1 MDALCFTT
9 GISNMKSVPARI
21 LLLLAVTLL
30 PAACGTIDN
39 IKDKQLGNDLQ
50 VVLSRY
56 ESAVRWGNPQHAYGF
71 LKPEL
76 AEQTPLPPGLENI
89 EVSQY
94 VVVSPPVLLN
104 KTTATQ
110 TVGISYILVN
120 RQVEHSLVDRQ
131 MWERKDEDSREW
143 YRANPI
149 PEFK

>member
-1 MDALCFTT
+1 
-9 GISNMKSVPARI
+9 MKGVSARI
-21 LLLLAVTLL
+21 ALVLLVTLL

-39 IKDKQLGNDLQ
+39 IKDKQVGNDLQ
-50 VVLSRY
+50 AVLSRY
-56 ESAVRWGNPQHAYGF
+56 ESAVRWGTPQNAYGF

-76 AEQTPLPPGLENI
+76 AEQTPLPQGLENI

-94 VVVSPPVLLN
+94 LVVSPPVLLS

-110 TVGISYILVN
+110 TVGISYILVD
-120 RQVEHSLVDRQ
+120 RQVEHSLVDHQ
-131 MWERKDEDSREW
+131 MWERKDEQSREW

>member
-1 MDALCFTT
+1 
-9 GISNMKSVPARI
+9 MKGVRARI
-21 LLLLAVTLL
+21 VLVLLVTLL
-30 PAACGTIDN
+30 PAACGTIETIN
-39 IKDKQLGNDLQ
+39 DKKLGNELQ
-50 VVLSRY
+50 AVLSRY
-56 ESAVRWGNPQHAYGF
+56 ESAVRWGNLQQAYGF

-76 AEQTPLPPGLENI
+76 AAQTPLPQGLENI

-94 VVVSPPVLLN
+94 VVVNPPVLLN
-104 KTTATQ
+104 QTTATQ

-120 RQVEHSLVDRQ
+120 RQVERSLVGQQ